1 MAKVKKISI
10 NAFESVVKENFENTV
25 TKEWFGIPV
34 TITKTISFEEVVNFV
49 AEVADNC
56 FLSDGRYIPEAMQA
70 LIDCGVVR
78 HYTNINLPANLSSAY
93 ELVMRSGI
101 IDFIMPE
108 INSNQYNDI
117 IIAIRDKIEY
127 ACDTNVTEF
136 RNSLEDMMESMT
148 DLQQKTKDL
157 FGKIS
162 PDEIQ
167 TLLAAFGDD
176 QAVENK
182 VVDAYI
188 ERQKADLKIV
198 GDN

>member
-34 TITKTISFEEVVNFV
+34 TITKTISFEDVVNFV

-56 FLSDGRYIPEAMQA
+56 FLDDGRYIPEAMHA
-70 LIDCGVVR
+70 LINCGVVR
-78 HYTNINLPANLSSAY
+78 HYTNINLPSSLSAAY

-101 IDFIMPE
+101 IDFVMPE
-108 INSNQYNDI
+108 INSDQYSDI

-127 ACDTNVTEF
+127 ACDTDVTEF
-136 RNSLEDMMESMT
+136 RNSLLDMMASMT
-148 DLQQKTKDL
+148 DLQDRTKEL

-176 QAVENK
+176 KAVENK

>member
-10 NAFESVVKENFENTV
+10 NAFESGVKENFKNTV

-34 TITKTISFEEVVNFV
+34 TITKTISFEDVVNFV

-56 FLSDGRYIPEAMQA
+56 FLSDGRYIPAAMHA
-70 LIDCGVVR
+70 LINCGVVR
-78 HYTNINLPANLSSAY
+78 HYANINLPSSLSAAY
-93 ELVMRSGI
+93 EQVMRSGI
-101 IDFIMPE
+101 IDFVMPE
-108 INSNQYNDI
+108 INSAQYSDI
-117 IIAIRDKIEY
+117 IIAIRVMIEY
-127 ACDTNVTEF
+127 ACDTDVTEY
-136 RNSLEDMMESMT
+136 RNSLVDMMASMT
-148 DLQQKTKDL
+148 DLQDRTKEL

-167 TLLAAFGDD
+167 TLLAAFGDVK
-176 QAVENK
+176 AVENK

>member
-34 TITKTISFEEVVNFV
+34 TITKTISFEDVVNFV

-56 FLSDGRYIPEAMQA
+56 FLDDGRYIPEAMHA
-70 LIDCGVVR
+70 LINCGVVR
-78 HYTNINLPANLSSAY
+78 HYTNINLPSSLSAAY

-101 IDFIMPE
+101 IDFVMPE
-108 INSNQYNDI
+108 INSDQYSDI

-127 ACDTNVTEF
+127 ACDTDVTEF
-136 RNSLEDMMESMT
+136 RNSLLDMMASMT
-148 DLQQKTKDL
+148 DLQDRTKEL

-162 PDEIQ
+162 PGEIQ

-176 QAVENK
+176 KEVENK

>member
-78 HYTNINLPANLSSAY
+78 HYTNINLPTNLSHAY
-93 ELVMRSGI
+93 DLVMQSGI

-117 IIAIRDKIEY
+117 IIAVRDKIEY
-127 ACDTNVTEF
+127 ACDINVTEF
-136 RNSLEDMMESMT
+136 RNSLSDMMASMT
-148 DLQQKTKDL
+148 DLQEKTKEL

-176 QAVENK
+176 KAVENK

>member
-136 RNSLEDMMESMT
+136 RNSLTGMMESMT
-148 DLQQKTKDL
+148 DLQEKTKEL

-176 QAVENK
+176 KAVENK

-188 ERQKADLKIV
+188 DKQKVELQIV
-198 GDN
+198 GDQ

>member
-10 NAFESVVKENFENTV
+10 NTFESVVKENFENTV

-101 IDFIMPE
+101 IDFIMSE

-136 RNSLEDMMESMT
+136 RNSLSDMMASMD
-148 DLQQKTKDL
+148 DLQDKTKEL

-176 QAVENK
+176 KAVENK

>member
-93 ELVMRSGI
+93 DLVMRSGI
-101 IDFIMPE
+101 AEFIKTE
-108 INSNQYNDI
+108 INCDQYNDI
-117 IIAIRDKIEY
+117 ITAIRDKIEY
-127 ACDTNVTEF
+127 SCDANTAEF
-136 RNSLEDMMESMT
+136 RQVMNRMTESVNDIQET
-148 DLQQKTKDL
+148 TKDL
-157 FGKIS
+157 FDKVSLDDIQKIVS
-162 PDEIQ
+162 MY
-167 TLLAAFGDD
+167 DD
-176 QAVENK
+176 NVVEER
-182 VVDAYI
+182 VVGEYLK
-188 ERQKADLKIV
+188 QKNNDLKIV
-198 GDN
+198 GEE

>member
-78 HYTNINLPANLSSAY
+78 HYTNISMPSNLSTAY
-93 ELVMRSGI
+93 DLVMRSGI

-117 IIAIRDKIEY
+117 IVAVRDKIEY
-127 ACDTNVTEF
+127 TCDANTAEF
-136 RNSLEDMMESMT
+136 RQVMNEMTSSMNEI
-148 DLQQKTKDL
+148 QEATKDL
-157 FGKIS
+157 FGKVS
-162 PDEIQ
+162 PDDVQKIIG
-167 TLLAAFGDD
+167 LYGDEH
-176 QAVENK
+176 AIEER
-182 VVDAYI
+182 VVDEYLK
-188 ERQKADLKIV
+188 QKNSDLKIV
-198 GDN
+198 GEE

>member
-56 FLSDGRYIPEAMQA
+56 FLSNGRYIPEAMQA

-93 ELVMRSGI
+93 DLVMRSGI

-127 ACDTNVTEF
+127 VCDSNTAEFKRAMEKMTN
-136 RNSLEDMMESMT
+136 SMNEIQET
-148 DLQQKTKDL
+148 TKDL
-157 FGKIS
+157 FDKVSPEDIQKI
-162 PDEIQ
+162 IG
-167 TLLAAFGDD
+167 LYGDD
-176 QAVENK
+176 HTIEER
-182 VVDAYI
+182 VVDEYLK
-188 ERQKADLKIV
+188 QKNPELKIV
-198 GDN
+198 GEE

>member
-10 NAFESVVKENFENTV
+10 NAFEGVVKENFENTV

-34 TITKTISFEEVVNFV
+34 TITKTISFEDVVNFV

-56 FLSDGRYIPEAMQA
+56 FLSDGRYIPEAMHA
-70 LIDCGVVR
+70 LINCGVVR
-78 HYTNINLPANLSSAY
+78 HYTNINLPSSLSAAY

-101 IDFIMPE
+101 IDFVMPE
-108 INSNQYNDI
+108 INSDQYSDI

-127 ACDTNVTEF
+127 ACDTDVTEF
-136 RNSLEDMMESMT
+136 RNSLLDMMASMT
-148 DLQQKTKDL
+148 DLQDRTKEL

-176 QAVENK
+176 KAVENK

>member
-56 FLSDGRYIPEAMQA
+56 FLSDGRYIPEAMQG

-108 INSNQYNDI
+108 INSNQYDDI

-127 ACDTNVTEF
+127 VCDSNTAEF
-136 RNSLEDMMESMT
+136 KHAMEKMTISMNEI
-148 DLQQKTKDL
+148 QEATKDL
-157 FGKIS
+157 FGKVS
-162 PDEIQ
+162 PDDIQ
-167 TLLAAFGDD
+167 KIIGLYGDD
-176 QAVENK
+176 HTIEER
-182 VVDAYI
+182 VVDEYLK
-188 ERQKADLKIV
+188 QKNPELKIV
-198 GDN
+198 GEE

>member
-10 NAFESVVKENFENTV
+10 NAFESVVKENFENIV

-148 DLQQKTKDL
+148 DLQDKTKDL

-176 QAVENK
+176 KAVENK

>member
-127 ACDTNVTEF
+127 VCDSNTAEF
-136 RNSLEDMMESMT
+136 KHAMEKMTISMNEI
-148 DLQQKTKDL
+148 QEATKDL
-157 FGKIS
+157 FGKVS
-162 PDEIQ
+162 PDDIQ
-167 TLLAAFGDD
+167 KIIGLYGDD
-176 QAVENK
+176 HAIEER
-182 VVDAYI
+182 VVDEYLK
-188 ERQKADLKIV
+188 QKSPELKIV
-198 GDN
+198 GDK

>member
-101 IDFIMPE
+101 IDFIMSE

-136 RNSLEDMMESMT
+136 RNSLSDMMASMT
-148 DLQQKTKDL
+148 DLQDKTKEM

-167 TLLAAFGDD
+167 TILSAFGDD
-176 QAVENK
+176 KAVENK

-188 ERQKADLKIV
+188 ERQKADFKIV

>member
-108 INSNQYNDI
+108 INSNQYSDI

-127 ACDTNVTEF
+127 ACDSNTAEF
-136 RNSLEDMMESMT
+136 KHAMEKMTISMNEIQ
-148 DLQQKTKDL
+148 DATKDL
-157 FGKIS
+157 FDKVSPEDIQKI
-162 PDEIQ
+162 IGVY
-167 TLLAAFGDD
+167 GDD
-176 QAVENK
+176 RSIEEK
-182 VVDAYI
+182 VVGEYLK
-188 ERQKADLKIV
+188 QKNPELKIV
-198 GDN
+198 GEE

>member
-136 RNSLEDMMESMT
+136 RNGLEDMMESMT

>member
-70 LIDCGVVR
+70 LIDYGVVR

-127 ACDTNVTEF
+127 SCDTNVAEF
-136 RNSLEDMMESMT
+136 RNSLSDMMASMT
-148 DLQQKTKDL
+148 NLQDKTKEL

-167 TLLAAFGDD
+167 ALLSAFGSEKIIEDRI
-176 QAVENK
+176 
-182 VVDAYI
+182 VDTYI
-188 ERQKADLKIV
+188 EKKKAELKIA
-198 GDN
+198 GEE

>member
-93 ELVMRSGI
+93 DLVMRSGI

-136 RNSLEDMMESMT
+136 RNSLSDMMASMI
-148 DLQQKTKDL
+148 DLQDRTREL

-176 QAVENK
+176 KDVENK

-188 ERQKADLKIV
+188 ERQRADLKIV

>member
-56 FLSDGRYIPEAMQA
+56 FLSDGRYVPEAMQA
-70 LIDCGVVR
+70 LIDCGIVR
-78 HYTNINLPANLSSAY
+78 YYSNINLPTNLSSAY
-93 ELVMRSGI
+93 DLVMRSGI

-117 IIAIRDKIEY
+117 IVAIRDKVEY
-127 ACDTNVTEF
+127 TCDANTAEF
-136 RNSLEDMMESMT
+136 RQVMNEMTSSMNEI
-148 DLQQKTKDL
+148 QEATKDL
-157 FGKIS
+157 FGKVS
-162 PDEIQ
+162 PDDVQKIIG
-167 TLLAAFGDD
+167 LYGDD
-176 QAVENK
+176 HTIEER
-182 VVDAYI
+182 VVDEYLK
-188 ERQKADLKIV
+188 QKNPELKIV
-198 GDN
+198 GEE